1 MPRRLNKTLVDYLVI
16 AISPALIMLLVGSLV
31 FFLIEVFYQG
41 TFQDRLQFIFAMF
54 VIGAVLIGRISIE
67 RGREHAALFAL
78 PLGIVTLVAINKFV
92 EFQGAMASLSFF
104 INCGLVAIVWW
115 SADKLTWDCTLIDE
129 REEDSGE
136 GLLEAVGLDRPDR
149 AALQKEINPAPPE
162 PEATT
167 SRDGPPPG
175 WWGRFTQRR
184 SRPHAPGVWVVYF
197 SLAALPLFG
206 IGQLLIPSGNLR
218 ARQDAFQ
225 FLFAYTASGLALL
238 LSTSFLG
245 LRRYL
250 RQRRQ
255 EMPRPMASLWLGL
268 GAALIAGVMLA
279 ALLLPRTN
287 AEYAVSTP
295 PFRVGSPDQHA
306 SSAAVIPHGVP
317 ENQPGAAAEQQESRQ
332 PDGKPSNA
340 ATSDKPDNTPSG
352 QSKEASEG
360 KSKQEAG
367 GEPREKSRDGTGEA
381 SKGEP
386 KQTPKGESKEASKG
400 EPKETPKDGKDSS
413 GDGRGA
419 PRASESQVR
428 MSPRPEKDVPERATA
443 RQAPPDQPRPQPT
456 TQQPQ
461 PSANPPRAL
470 PSFQVLTQIPAML
483 AGLLK
488 WLFYGALAIL
498 IGYAIW
504 KNRAELWAAV
514 REFLQQLADLW
525 HRLFGARGRRDSH
538 AAEGAVALA
547 PPPKR
552 FADFVDP
559 FAAGTA
565 ARYRP
570 EELVRYSF
578 EALEAWARDRGRPR
592 HPEQTPHE
600 FVRTLAAD
608 VAALADDAP
617 PLADL
622 YCQAAY
628 SARGLPN
635 TATARLARL
644 WQTLAAERGAGSSP
658 C

>member
-1 MPRRLNKTLVDYLVI
+1 MARRLNKTLVDYLVI

-67 RGREHAALFAL
+67 QGREHAALFAL

-104 INCGLVAIVWW
+104 INCGLVALVWW

-129 REEDSGE
+129 REEDSGK

-149 AALQKEINPAPPE
+149 AAIQKEINPTPPE
-162 PEATT
+162 PEATA
-167 SRDGPPPG
+167 SPDGPPPG
-175 WWGRFTQRR
+175 WWGRSAPRR
-184 SRPHAPGVWVVYF
+184 GRPHAPGVWVVYF

-206 IGQLLIPSGNLR
+206 IGQLFIPSGNLR

-225 FLFAYTASGLALL
+225 LLFVYTASGLALL

-255 EMPRPMASLWLGL
+255 EMPQPMAGLWLGL

-287 AEYAVSTP
+287 AEYAVSAP

-306 SSAAVIPHGVP
+306 SSLAIIPHGVQ
-317 ENQPGAAAEQQESRQ
+317 ENQPTAPAEQQEFQR
-332 PDGKPSNA
+332 PDGTPSS
-340 ATSDKPDNTPSG
+340 ATSSDKPDKTSSG
-352 QSKEASEG
+352 ESKEASEG
-360 KSKQEAG
+360 KSKQESGAG
-367 GEPREKSRDGTGEA
+367 PRETSKGEAKESPKGEPKQSPKGEPKQA

-386 KQTPKGESKEASKG
+386 Q
-400 EPKETPKDGKDSS
+400 ETPKDERNSPGEGREAS
-413 GDGRGA
+413 GT
-419 PRASESQVR
+419 PKSQFR
-428 MSPRPEKDVPERATA
+428 IPPRPEKDAPERAPA
-443 RQAPPDQPRPQPT
+443 RQTPPGQARPQPP

-461 PSANPPRAL
+461 PGANPPPRAL
-470 PSFQVLTQIPAML
+470 PSFQVLTRIPAML
-483 AGLLK
+483 AALLK

-504 KNRAELWAAV
+504 KNRKELWAAV

-525 HRLFGARGRRDSH
+525 HKLFGARGRQASH
-538 AAEGAVALA
+538 ALEKAVAQA

-600 FVRTLAAD
+600 FVRVLAFH
-608 VAALADDAP
+608 VSALADDAP

-628 SARGLPN
+628 SARALSAA
-635 TATARLARL
+635 ATTRLARL
-644 WQTLAAERGAGSSP
+644 WKTLSAECQR
-658 C
+658 